1 MKNIN
6 IKPYIVAELNSSHR
20 GKIDVAKKMVDAAKE
35 CGCDAVKFQSW
46 TPESLYCKTYYDQ
59 NPISKRMVRGFSMP
73 KESLMELAEYCRQID
88 VDFSST
94 PYCKEEVDFLV
105 EQCRVPFVKIASM
118 DINNLPFLRYVAKT
132 KVSIVLSTGMANID
146 EIDKAVSVINEEG
159 NKDICILHCVSL
171 YPVQPADVNLN
182 NIRMLKD
189 RFKEH
194 EVGYSDHTIGTE
206 VACAAVA
213 MGAVLIEKHFTL
225 DNKVIGWDNQMAIE
239 PDQMKELVDACKNVY
254 TSLGQYERSIT
265 DNELIQRE
273 KMRRSL
279 VASHELKKGQLIKE
293 EDLNAKRPGTGLSVD
308 KYYEII
314 GKKIKCDICEDA
326 MIRYE
331 DIE

>member
-46 TPESLYCKTYYDQ
+46 TPESLYCSSYYEQ

-73 KESLMELAEYCRQID
+73 QESLMELAEYCRQID
-88 VDFSST
+88 IDFSST
-94 PYCKEEVDFLV
+94 PYCKEEVDFLI

-132 KVSIVLSTGMANID
+132 KVPIVLSTGMANID

-225 DNKVIGWDNQMAIE
+225 DNKVIGWDNQMATE

>member
-20 GKIDVAKKMVDAAKE
+20 GKMDVAKKMVDAAKG
-35 CGCDAVKFQSW
+35 CGCNAVKLQSW
-46 TPESLYCKTYYDQ
+46 TPESLYSSSYYEQ
-59 NPISKRMVRGFSMP
+59 NPISKRMVKGFSMSQ
-73 KESLMELAEYCRQID
+73 ESLMELAEYCRQID

-105 EQCRVPFVKIASM
+105 EQCKVPFVKIASM
-118 DINNLPFLRYVAKT
+118 DINNLPFLRYVAK
-132 KVSIVLSTGMANID
+132 KQVPIVLSTGMANID

-194 EVGYSDHTIGTE
+194 EVGYSDHTIGAE

-225 DNKVIGWDNQMAIE
+225 DNKVIGWDNQMATE

>member
-46 TPESLYCKTYYDQ
+46 TPESLYCSSYYEQ

-73 KESLMELAEYCRQID
+73 QESLMELAEYCRQID
-88 VDFSST
+88 IDFSST
-94 PYCKEEVDFLV
+94 PYCKEEVDFLI

-132 KVSIVLSTGMANID
+132 KVPIVLSTGMANID

-225 DNKVIGWDNQMAIE
+225 DNKVIGWDNQMATE

-308 KYYEII
+308 RYYEII

>member
-20 GKIDVAKKMVDAAKE
+20 GKMDVAKKMVDAAKE
-35 CGCDAVKFQSW
+35 CGCNAVKLQSW
-46 TPESLYCKTYYDQ
+46 TPESLYSSSYYEQ
-59 NPISKRMVRGFSMP
+59 NPISKRMVKGFSMSQ
-73 KESLMELAEYCRQID
+73 ESLMELAEYCRQID
-88 VDFSST
+88 IDFSST

-118 DINNLPFLRYVAKT
+118 DINNLPFLRYVAK
-132 KVSIVLSTGMANID
+132 KQVPIVLSTGMATVD
-146 EIDKAVSVINEEG
+146 EIDKAVSVIKEEG

-225 DNKVIGWDNQMAIE
+225 DNKVIGWDNQMATE

-308 KYYEII
+308 RYYEII

>member
-20 GKIDVAKKMVDAAKE
+20 GKMDVAKKMVDAAKE
-35 CGCDAVKFQSW
+35 CGCNAVKLQSW
-46 TPESLYCKTYYDQ
+46 TPESLYSSSYYEQ
-59 NPISKRMVRGFSMP
+59 NPISKRMVKGFSMSQ
-73 KESLMELAEYCRQID
+73 ESLMELAEYCRQID

-118 DINNLPFLRYVAKT
+118 DINNLPFLRYVAK
-132 KVSIVLSTGMANID
+132 KQVPIVLSTGMATVD
-146 EIDKAVSVINEEG
+146 EIDKAVSVIKEEG

-225 DNKVIGWDNQMAIE
+225 DNKVIGWDNQMATE

-308 KYYEII
+308 RYYEII

>member
-46 TPESLYCKTYYDQ
+46 TPESLYCSSYYEQ

-73 KESLMELAEYCRQID
+73 QESLMELAEYCRQID
-88 VDFSST
+88 IDFSST
-94 PYCKEEVDFLV
+94 PYCKEEVDFLI

-132 KVSIVLSTGMANID
+132 KVPIVLSTGMANID

-213 MGAVLIEKHFTL
+213 LGAVLIEKHFTL
-225 DNKVIGWDNQMAIE
+225 DNKVIGWDNQMATE

-308 KYYEII
+308 RYYEII